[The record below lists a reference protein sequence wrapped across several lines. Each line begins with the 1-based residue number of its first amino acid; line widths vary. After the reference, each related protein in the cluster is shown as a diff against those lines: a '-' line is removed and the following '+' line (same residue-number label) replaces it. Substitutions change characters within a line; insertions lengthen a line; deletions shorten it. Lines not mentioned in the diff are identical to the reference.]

1 MQTISISKF
10 KATCLEVLKRVQ
22 KTSQPVLITKFGKP
36 IAEVVPP
43 SQPDRPA
50 TWLGALTG
58 SVAIHGD
65 IVGPVAED
73 QDWDAL
79 RL

>member
-43 SQPDRPA
+43 STLPRPT
-50 TWLGALTG
+50 TWLGALAGTLD
-58 SVAIHGD
+58 IKGD
-65 IVGPVAED
+65 IVGPVAEER
-73 QDWDAL
+73 DWDVL
-79 RL
+79 RP

>member
-36 IAEVVPP
+36 VAEVVPP
-43 SQPDRPA
+43 SKPDLPA
-50 TWLGALTG
+50 SWLGALAS
-58 SVAIHGD
+58 SVAINGD
-65 IVGPVAED
+65 IVGPVSED
-73 QDWDAL
+73 QDWNVL
-79 RL
+79 QP